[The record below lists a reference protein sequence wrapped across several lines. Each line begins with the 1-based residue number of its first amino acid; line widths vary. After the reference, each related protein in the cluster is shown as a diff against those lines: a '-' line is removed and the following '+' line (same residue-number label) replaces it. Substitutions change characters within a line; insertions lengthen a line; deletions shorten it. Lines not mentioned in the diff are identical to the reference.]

1 MPPTKSWFVWL
12 SGFRGEDLRNQATR
26 NKNFL
31 WWPCLLT
38 DRDKMSNLNRGPS
51 IDPSYQVS
59 VHLIKQFR
67 WRRFLEIVQTET
79 RFAYGNHVWKE
90 MSNLNRGSSIDSS
103 YQLWVHSAKRFQR
116 RRIKCE
122 KLTDNRR

>member
-1 MPPTKSWFVWL
+1 
-12 SGFRGEDLRNQATR
+12 
-26 NKNFL
+26 
-31 WWPCLLT
+31 LT
-38 DRDKMSNLNRGPS
+38 
-51 IDPSYQVS
+51 
-59 VHLIKQFR
+59 KQFR

-79 RFAYGNHVWKE
+79 RFAYGNHAWKE